1 MSASAAVIR
10 QAVVALGDAERAAS
24 SAWFFKTGPGEYAE
38 GDVFVGVP
46 VPQLRKLARQFRG
59 ADIATCSELVADD
72 VHEVR
77 LLALLLMVQGFA
89 ERAQNPADRAQNRT
103 DRAQNRTDR
112 AQWVQCYRDAIAE
125 GHVNNWDLV
134 DSSARQILGQWCLD
148 NDDHAELIDY
158 ARRESLWDRRV
169 GIIGTHA
176 YVWVGDPTA
185 TLAVAPLIV
194 DDRRDLIQKAFGWML
209 REMGK
214 RVERA
219 ELTRYLD
226 EHAAQLGRTALSYA
240 VEHLTPDERKHYRA
254 LR

>member
-10 QAVVALGDAERAAS
+10 EAVVALGDPERAAS
-24 SAWFFKTGPGEYAE
+24 SSSFFKTGPGEYGH
-38 GDVFVGVP
+38 GDVFAGVP
-46 VPQLRKLARQFRG
+46 VPQLRKLARQFRR
-59 ADIATCSELVADD
+59 ADMATCSALVADEI
-72 VHEVR
+72 HEVR
-77 LLALLLMVQGFA
+77 LLALLLMVA
-89 ERAQNPADRAQNRT
+89 EWSSGRDDRAE
-103 DRAQNRTDR
+103 
-112 AQWVQCYRDAIAE
+112 WVQCYRDAIAA

-148 NDDHAELIDY
+148 NGDHTELVEY

-176 YVWVGDPTA
+176 YLWVGDPTA
-185 TLAVAPLIV
+185 TLAVAPLVV

>member
-10 QAVVALGDAERAAS
+10 QAVVALGDPERAAS
-24 SAWFFKTGPGEYAE
+24 SAWFFKTGPGEYGE
-38 GDVFVGVP
+38 GDVFAGVP
-46 VPQLRKLARQFRG
+46 VPQLRKLARGFRG
-59 ADIATCSELVADD
+59 AGIATCSALVADEL
-72 VHEVR
+72 HEVR
-77 LLALLLMVQGFA
+77 LLALFLMVQGFA
-89 ERAQNPADRAQNRT
+89 DRAQNSA
-103 DRAQNRTDR
+103 DRAR
-112 AQWVQCYRDAIAE
+112 WVQCYRDAIAA

-134 DSSARQILGQWCLD
+134 DSSARQILGQWCLHKG
-148 NDDHAELIDY
+148 DHTELVAY

-176 YVWVGDPTA
+176 YLWVGDPTA

-214 RVERA
+214 RVSRES
-219 ELTRYLD
+219 LTGYLD
-226 EHAAQLGRTALSYA
+226 EHAAQMGRTALSYA
-240 VEHLTPDERKHYRA
+240 VEHLDPVERKRYRS

>member
-1 MSASAAVIR
+1 MAQPESASQIR
-10 QAVVALGDAERAAS
+10 AAVVALGDPERAAS
-24 SAWFFKTGPGEYAE
+24 SAWFFKTGPGEYGE

-46 VPQLRKLARQFRG
+46 VPQLRKLARGFRG
-59 ADIATCSELVADD
+59 ADIATCSALVADEL
-72 VHEVR
+72 HEVR
-77 LLALLLMVQGFA
+77 LLALFLMVQGFA
-89 ERAQNPADRAQNRT
+89 DRAQNS
-103 DRAQNRTDR
+103 ADR
-112 AQWVQCYRDAIAE
+112 AQWVQCYRDAIAA

-148 NDDHAELIDY
+148 NGDHTELVAY

-176 YVWVGDPTA
+176 YLWVGDPTA

-214 RVERA
+214 RVSRES
-219 ELTRYLD
+219 LTGYLD
-226 EHAAQLGRTALSYA
+226 EHAAQMGRTALSYA
-240 VEHLTPDERKHYRA
+240 VEHLAPDERKHYRA

>member
-10 QAVVALGDAERAAS
+10 EAVVALGDPERAAS
-24 SAWFFKTGPGEYAE
+24 SSSFFKTGPGEYGH
-38 GDVFVGVP
+38 GDVFAGVP
-46 VPQLRKLARQFRG
+46 VPQLRKLARQFRR
-59 ADIATCSELVADD
+59 ADMATCSALVADEI
-72 VHEVR
+72 HEVR
-77 LLALLLMVQGFA
+77 LLALLLMVAGWSSG
-89 ERAQNPADRAQNRT
+89 RDDRAE
-103 DRAQNRTDR
+103 
-112 AQWVQCYRDAIAE
+112 WVQCYRDAIAA

-148 NDDHAELIDY
+148 NGDHTELVEY

-176 YVWVGDPTA
+176 YLWVGDPTA
-185 TLAVAPLIV
+185 TLAVAPLVV

-240 VEHLTPDERKHYRA
+240 VEHLTPDECQHYRA

>member
-1 MSASAAVIR
+1 MPSVR
-10 QAVVALGDAERAAS
+10 PRRPGS
-24 SAWFFKTGPGEYAE
+24 SRPDRGYAE

-158 ARRESLWDRRV
+158 ARRGVVVGQARRDHRDPRLC
-169 GIIGTHA
+169 G
-176 YVWVGDPTA
+176 VGDPTA
-185 TLAVAPLIV
+185 TLAVAPVVV

>member
-1 MSASAAVIR
+1 M
-10 QAVVALGDAERAAS
+10 
-24 SAWFFKTGPGEYAE
+24 
-38 GDVFVGVP
+38 
-46 VPQLRKLARQFRG
+46 
-59 ADIATCSELVADD
+59 
-72 VHEVR
+72 
-77 LLALLLMVQGFA
+77 
-89 ERAQNPADRAQNRT
+89 
-103 DRAQNRTDR
+103 
-112 AQWVQCYRDAIAE
+112 
-125 GHVNNWDLV
+125 
-134 DSSARQILGQWCLD
+134 
-148 NDDHAELIDY
+148 
-158 ARRESLWDRRV
+158 WDRRV

-185 TLAVAPLIV
+185 TLAVAPVVV